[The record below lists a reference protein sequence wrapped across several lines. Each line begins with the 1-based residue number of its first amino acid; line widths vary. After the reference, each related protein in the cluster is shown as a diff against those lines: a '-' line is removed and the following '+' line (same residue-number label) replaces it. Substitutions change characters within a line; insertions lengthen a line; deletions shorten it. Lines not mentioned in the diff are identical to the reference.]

1 MAKKAVA
8 FSMRKNSHLAMELRR
23 FCLLA
28 RFGLALVVLA
38 AVCTSG
44 QQTNA
49 PPAPVVEDVIVE
61 SSTSIFLRWTVDTD
75 SGVSDQVISES
86 RITWQI
92 VGSQA
97 EESLDIAVDEQAC
110 EDIATYPIRCSAT
123 LTGLV
128 ANTSYELS
136 LSAHGVT
143 YESGTTTI
151 ETDYGF
157 GESSAAT
164 TRQTH
169 PDFALADPLL
179 AGAEK
184 QARVPFVRIVNDNT
198 ETASS
203 SLEGLFT
210 FLSERGIDATNS
222 ANPHLWDYTATISPT
237 GAARLSIV
245 IDFDSRVEDD
255 LFRIIGTYTS
265 SDSTTAR
272 ATVTA
277 TSRIDSSVK
286 ATRDLVFTVIRNRA
300 PVFGVTAATFEMAE
314 DSPYAI
320 ETGARFN
327 VSDADDHTLSYSLET
342 AEPDHEIFEINS
354 STGTISIKDDEAL
367 DYETAIQ
374 HVLHVTAID
383 SVGAESNVLKITV
396 DVLDVDEEPIG
407 PTDSVDMGSLEHQNM
422 GFDENWVNFHVREY
436 FTDPDGDPLCYD
448 AEITKGSA
456 YATVSVSSSQSG
468 CGLPHIQVR
477 RISMTGL
484 YEVKEV
490 EVEVTATEDI
500 DDNPGSATATVTV
513 SIVYGENIK
522 PSILGGKLPG
532 AGANSAYLLAYDAGT
547 ESGFDMIFTALDSL
561 PRKDRV
567 CFTLSGRDASQFK
580 LVDVDNPNQTASCEL
595 EGSNSTQG
603 SLSHSHQI
611 RVQSIRSLER
621 TKSNPT
627 YSFDLIATDLSGYA
641 DSLDFEIATDNIW
654 SGLFS
659 YALPD
664 AYFLAGDDPKTYA
677 LGDYFDH
684 DEDDEKDNLS
694 FEVKSGNID
703 LVEAYEYDGELTLT
717 PTRSLNRKRASTY
730 VTVIA
735 EDSYGFATR
744 ERFDVHVRQD
754 NNPPRIE
761 RVARSYSIPEDY
773 ALAQYFSKA
782 PHSYDSDNDEI
793 TFRLADADWPFHA
806 DANTGLITILD
817 RLDFETASS
826 YLLTL
831 YAEDDYGGSDSVQ
844 ISVEVTDVN
853 EAPTPTADVL
863 DDTETLVGLGLRNE
877 ILSTDHFSDEDE
889 GDSITFVARSSRSRI
904 ATADLD
910 EDGYVVVEGLEP
922 GETTITIEATDS
934 GNPPLTSSKSF
945 LLAVLENQVPTVAEQ
960 VADINLSVDVDR
972 DVELD
977 GVFADESDDVH
988 TYAASSSDS
997 SIVEASVDES
1007 TLTLTG
1013 KSEGTGQITITV
1025 YDAADNAAQTRFWV
1039 HVNANEPPTVSL
1051 EIADLETRVG
1061 RVAEISLFDHFQDEG
1076 DNLTFEVEVDDST
1089 LVEATLQTG
1098 ADLLRIKAL
1107 AEGETTCTVT
1117 ATDSAGESASDGFAI
1132 TILERNDP
1140 PTVTRQLEDI
1150 EISLVSHVR
1159 YDVDIEGLFDDEK
1172 PDQLDIDVEAS
1183 TERYADVVLRN
1194 DRKVIRIYPLR
1205 RGDFEVTVTATDDI
1219 EHSTSTDFHVAVL
1232 DEEINT
1238 PPKVRNPVA
1247 DHTIYVGDDI
1257 EIDLANVFTDAENDE
1272 LSFSVESDDEDV
1284 ATVSL
1289 DDSNTLTVNGLA
1301 AGTAHI
1307 TTEATDPSGESATDT
1322 FKVTVKT
1329 APVASQTVTQITLQ
1343 LGGGGSSLNLSESFH
1358 DADGDPLS
1366 FKITHQDNSAADVY
1380 IEREV
1385 LSMSPVERGTTVVS
1399 VVATDPNGNWAKG
1412 VFMVVVSDDA
1422 IMSVAR
1428 NALAGYGRSLLSS
1441 ITSTVGDRDARRKSR
1456 EDESL
1461 HHLWKVLSDGSEVR
1475 SFSALRP
1482 HGFRQT
1488 ETALTNESWI
1498 SPRLGFTQNSL
1509 ASAAWSNYSDQSS
1522 VQRPGRPVRLWSSR
1536 DTSTFGGDGFDG
1548 NATNR
1553 YLGIDLN
1560 SSTSGHWGFALLESE
1575 SENSYTFGTKTEQL
1589 KTAMHSVIPYF
1600 RQQLGTNSHVW
1611 GALGFGKGKVTT
1623 RGAEKEMG
1631 SNQLIMRLGVF
1642 GIHRALAE
1650 STTRQ
1655 IAMQA
1660 ELGSLGLVARGSGPA
1675 HGIQTHSH
1683 RFRIA
1688 LNGSVTKTIGKTASI
1703 TPFGRFG
1710 MRYSDGDNPGAAG
1723 WELGGGLKF
1732 NTSSLDV
1739 EARGHLFKVPA
1750 ADGLFER
1757 GLSLTA
1763 TYDKQKDGLGLTLN
1777 LVPSIGCLPAKGG
1790 FGWFGT
1796 EHFQPHRQSQG
1807 SCKNQRA
1814 LDTTLAHSSFNSDGR
1829 VKIIPRTTI
1838 RTTSLGIVETMLG
1851 FGVEYQSL
1859 RKLNG
1864 LLDVQL
1870 GRTNSRHQVGKP
1882 HFAATGTLRF

>member
-1 MAKKAVA
+1 MGT
-8 FSMRKNSHLAMELRR
+8 NSNVSTQSRG
-23 FCLLA
+23 FCL
-28 RFGLALVVLA
+28 FGRASLLLALLA
-38 AVCTSG
+38 ATSTFG
-44 QQTNA
+44 QQSDA
-49 PPAPVVEDVIVE
+49 PPAPVVQDVVVE

-75 SGVSDQVISES
+75 SGVSDQEISES
-86 RITWQI
+86 RITWQ
-92 VGSQA
+92 VAGSQTS
-97 EESLDIAVDEQAC
+97 ESMDIAVNAQHC
-110 EDIATYPIRCSAT
+110 EDTTTYPIRCSAT
-123 LTGLV
+123 LTGLAV
-128 ANTSYELS
+128 DTSYELS

-169 PDFALADPLL
+169 DDYALADPVL
-179 AGAEK
+179 AGIEK
-184 QARVPFVRIVNDNT
+184 QARVPFVKIVNDNS

-203 SLEGLFT
+203 SLDGLFT
-210 FLSERGIDATNS
+210 FLSERGSDATTPS
-222 ANPHLWDYTATISPT
+222 NPHLWDYTATVSPT

-255 LFRIIGTYTS
+255 LFRIVGTYTA

-277 TSRIDSSVK
+277 TSKNDSAVK
-286 ATRDLVFTVIRNRA
+286 AKRDIVFTVIRNRA
-300 PVFGVTAATFEMAE
+300 PVFGVTAATFEMSE
-314 DSPYAI
+314 DNPYPI
-320 ETGARFN
+320 ETGDRFN
-327 VSDADDHTLSYSLET
+327 VSDADDHTLSYTVET
-342 AEPDHEIFEINS
+342 IEPDQEIFEIDAD
-354 STGTISIKDDEAL
+354 TGTISLKDGEEL
-367 DYETAIQ
+367 DYETAVQ
-374 HVLHVTAID
+374 HVLHVRAID
-383 SVGAESNVLKITV
+383 SVGAESNVLKVTI
-396 DVLDVDEEPIG
+396 DVLNVDEG
-407 PTDSVDMGSLEHQNM
+407 PSGPSDAVDMGSLVHQNM
-422 GFDENWVNFHVREY
+422 GFDEDWVNFHVRDY
-436 FTDPDGDPLCYD
+436 FYDPDGDNLCYD

-456 YATVSVSSSQSG
+456 YATVSVSSNDSG

-490 EVEVTATEDI
+490 EVEITATEDI
-500 DDNPGSATATVTV
+500 DEDPGSVTAKVTV
-513 SIVYGENIK
+513 SVVYGENVK

-532 AGANSAYLLAYDAGT
+532 NGASSAYLVAYDAGT
-547 ESGFDMIFTALDSL
+547 ESSFDMIFTALDTL

-603 SLSHSHQI
+603 SLSYSHQV

-627 YSFDLIATDLSGYA
+627 YSFELIATDLSGYA
-641 DSLDFEIATDNIW
+641 DSLDFEISTDNIW

-659 YALPD
+659 YAIPD

-684 DEDDEKDNLS
+684 DEDDEKDNLT
-694 FEVKSGNID
+694 FDVKSGNVD

-717 PTRSLNRKRASTY
+717 PTRSLNRSRASTY
-730 VTVIA
+730 VTVLA
-735 EDSYGFATR
+735 EDSDGFATR
-744 ERFDVHVRQD
+744 ERFDVHLRQE
-754 NNPPRIE
+754 NNSPRID
-761 RVARSYSIPEDY
+761 RVVRSYSIPEDY
-773 ALAQYFSKA
+773 PLSQYFSKA
-782 PHSYDSDNDEI
+782 PHAYDSDDDEI

-806 DANTGLITILD
+806 DANTGLITVVD
-817 RLDFETASS
+817 RLDFETATS
-826 YLLTL
+826 YRLTL
-831 YAEDDYGGSDSVQ
+831 YAEDDYGGSDSVK
-844 ISVEVTDVN
+844 ISIDVTDVN
-853 EAPTPTADVL
+853 EAPTPTDVVL
-863 DDTETLVGLGLRNE
+863 DDTETIVGLGLKNE
-877 ILSTDHFSDEDE
+877 ILSTDHFSDQDA
-889 GDSITFVARSSRSRI
+889 GDSVTIAIHSSRSKV
-904 ATADLD
+904 ATAELD
-910 EDGYVVVEGLEP
+910 ADGYIEVEGLEP
-922 GETTITIEATDS
+922 GETTITIDATDS

-945 LLAVLENQVPTVAEQ
+945 VLAVLENQVPTVAEQ
-960 VADINLSVDVDR
+960 VADINLNVDVDR
-972 DVELD
+972 DVELSS
-977 GVFADESDDVH
+977 VFADESNDVH
-988 TYAASSSDS
+988 TYTASSSDS
-997 SIVEASVDES
+997 SIVAASVDES

-1039 HVNANEPPTVSL
+1039 HVNVNEPPTVSQ

-1061 RVAEISLFDHFQDEG
+1061 RVAEISLVDHFQDEG
-1076 DNLTFEVEVDDST
+1076 DNLTFEVEVDDTT
-1089 LVEATLQTG
+1089 LVEATLQTS
-1098 ADLLRIKAL
+1098 ADLLRIRAL
-1107 AEGETTCTVT
+1107 AEGETTCSVT
-1117 ATDSAGESASDGFAI
+1117 ATDSAGESVSDGFAI
-1132 TILERNDP
+1132 TILEKNDP
-1140 PTVTRQLEDI
+1140 PIVTRQLEDI
-1150 EISLVSHVR
+1150 EISLASHVR
-1159 YDVDIEGLFDDEK
+1159 FDVDIEGLFDDEK
-1172 PDQLDIDVEAS
+1172 PNQLDIDVEAS
-1183 TERYADVVLRN
+1183 TEKYADVILRN
-1194 DRKVIRIYPLR
+1194 NKKVIRIYPLR

-1219 EHSTSTDFHVAVL
+1219 EQSTSTDFHVAVL

-1247 DHTIYVGDDI
+1247 DQTIYVGDDI
-1257 EIDLANVFTDAENDE
+1257 EINLANVYTDAENDE
-1272 LSFSVESDDEDV
+1272 LSFSAESDDEDV

-1343 LGGGGSSLNLSESFH
+1343 LGGGGSSLDLSESFH

-1366 FKITHQDNSAADVY
+1366 FKITRQDNSAADVY

-1399 VVATDPNGNWAKG
+1399 VVATDPDGNWAKG

-1422 IMSVAR
+1422 IMSVAH

-1441 ITSTVGDRDARRKSR
+1441 ITSTIGDRDARRESG

-1461 HHLWKVLSDGSEVR
+1461 RQLWKVLSYGSEVR

-1482 HGFRQT
+1482 NGFRQT
-1488 ETALTNESWI
+1488 ETALTNESWN

-1509 ASAAWSNYSDQSS
+1509 ASATWSNYSDQSS
-1522 VQRPGRPVRLWSSR
+1522 VQRPGRPVRLWSSH
-1536 DTSTFGGDGFDG
+1536 DSSTFGGDGFDG

-1560 SSTSGHWGFALLESE
+1560 SSTSGHWGFALLESD
-1575 SENSYTFGTKTEQL
+1575 SENSYTFGTETEQL
-1589 KTAMHSVIPYF
+1589 RTALHSVIPYF

-1611 GALGFGKGKVTT
+1611 GALGYGKGKVTT
-1623 RGAEKEMG
+1623 RGAEKEIG

-1650 STTRQ
+1650 STTHQ

-1660 ELGSLGLVARGSGPA
+1660 ELGSLGLVAKGSGPA
-1675 HGIQTHSH
+1675 HGLQTHSH
-1683 RFRIA
+1683 RVRIA
-1688 LNGSVTKTIGKTASI
+1688 LNGSVTKTIGETSSI

-1710 MRYSDGDNPGAAG
+1710 MRYSDGDNPRAAG

-1750 ADGLFER
+1750 ADRLFER

-1763 TYDKQKDGLGLTLN
+1763 TYDKHKDGLGLTLN

-1796 EHFQPHRQSQG
+1796 ENFQPHRQSPG
-1807 SCKNQRA
+1807 SCNNQRA
-1814 LDTTLAHSSFNSDGR
+1814 LETTLAHSSFNSNGR
-1829 VKIIPRTTI
+1829 VKFIPRTTI
-1838 RTTSLGIVETMLG
+1838 RTTSFGIVETILG
-1851 FGVEYQSL
+1851 FGVEYQSP

-1864 LLDVQL
+1864 SLDVQL
-1870 GRTNSRHQVGKP
+1870 GKFDSVYQAGKP
-1882 HFAATGTLRF
+1882 KLNATGTIYF